1 MSRNY
6 PCIIIGGGASG
17 LLISHLLPSSLL
29 IEKNSQCGL
38 KLLITGNGACNITHD
53 ENIRE
58 FVTHYYEKRA
68 FVSPALYSFPP
79 EKIRAFFLSQGVET
93 YIREDGKVFPVSM
106 KSLDIKDALLRGNR
120 NILYETEVLSVT
132 KVDGVFLVETTNGTF
147 LSSVLVIATGGKSY
161 IETGSTGDGYRFAQ
175 SLGHTITELR
185 PALSP
190 LKTEMDVSSIEGV
203 SLSDVTLSIGKISYS
218 GPVVFTRRGISGP
231 AVQNISR
238 YVSGKTELIVRFVP
252 SFNPDEIKKKNGK
265 SNIINALHS
274 ITDLPSSFLS
284 FLLSDI
290 EEKNV
295 ASVTKNEIREIERR
309 LLHTSLSVTQ
319 DGGEKKA
326 MVTRGGVSTGEVDS
340 RTMESKIVPGLYF
353 TGEVLDVDGECG
365 GYNLS
370 FAFASANLAAESI
383 RKRM

>member
-1 MSRNY
+1 MSWNY

-68 FVSPALYSFPP
+68 FVSPALYAFPP

-93 YIREDGKVFPVSM
+93 YIRDDGKVFPVSM

-132 KVDGVFLVETTNGTF
+132 KVDGVFKVETTNGTF
-147 LSSVLVIATGGKSY
+147 LSPILVIATGGKSY

-190 LKTEMDVSSIEGV
+190 LKTEADVSSIEGV
-203 SLSDVTLSIGKISYS
+203 SLSDVTLSIGKISYR

-284 FLLSDI
+284 FLLGDI
-290 EEKNV
+290 GEKNV

-326 MVTRGGVSTGEVDS
+326 MVTRGGVSTEEVDS